1 MMRVAVVG
9 GGQIARKVY
18 LPTLA
23 GMDDVELAVL
33 VEPDGQRREA
43 IACKYRF
50 AAAVASVDELP
61 EGQVDAAFVLTPH
74 ARRRSPLTG
83 LFQRGIDVFSEK
95 PMAADLAEA
104 EEFAELAESSGRIFM
119 VGFNRRFMPAY
130 LKAKEFIGERPVWV
144 CRGWKHAARLWAHS
158 LHVLDMLRFF
168 CGEPVR
174 IQAEGNL
181 DDAAK
186 ETAVGAVIR
195 FDSGAMGLFE
205 TAGHYGRRQE
215 ELVAHGPVYTVE
227 VLAPYEVVCAEEDT
241 GVTEVFRPHT
251 NEWYTESNR
260 LYGFVDEI
268 RHFLDAVRTRT
279 TPINTAADALKSHRL
294 AHDLLAV
301 VRAGQS

>member
-61 EGQVDAAFVLTPH
+61 EGQVDAAFE
-74 ARRRSPLTG
+74 
-83 LFQRGIDVFSEK
+83 RGIDVFSEK

-195 FDSGAMGLFE
+195 FDSGAIGLFE

-227 VLAPYEVVCAEEDT
+227 VLAPYEVVSAPTPTSGTPSPTACTASWT
-241 GVTEVFRPHT
+241 RSATSSTPSAPAPSPSTPRPRPSRAT
-251 NEWYTESNR
+251 ASPMTSWRWSGR
-260 LYGFVDEI
+260 GSPDPI
-268 RHFLDAVRTRT
+268 R
-279 TPINTAADALKSHRL
+279 TAADRKGRKNSTK
-294 AHDLLAV
+294 
-301 VRAGQS
+301 

>member
-1 MMRVAVVG
+1 MMKVAVVG

-23 GMDDVELAVL
+23 AMDDVELAVL
-33 VEPDGQRREA
+33 VEPDERRREA
-43 IACKYRF
+43 IARKYRF
-50 AAAVASVDELP
+50 EAAVASVDELA

-74 ARRRSPLTG
+74 EHRRGPLKG
-83 LFQRGIDVFSEK
+83 LFERGIDVFSEK
-95 PMAADLAEA
+95 PMAADLPEA
-104 EEFAELAESSGRIFM
+104 EQFVELAEASGRIFM

-130 LKAKEFIGERPVWV
+130 LKAKEFIGDRPVWV
-144 CRGWKHAARLWAHS
+144 CRAWKHAARLWSHS

-181 DDAAK
+181 NDAGR

-195 FDSGAMGLFE
+195 FDSGAIGLFE

-241 GVTEVFRPHT
+241 GTSEVFRPGS

-268 RHFLDAVRTRT
+268 RHFLDAVRDRT
-279 TPINTAADALKSHRL
+279 TPLNTAAEALKSHRL
-294 AHDLLAV
+294 AHDLLEAI
-301 VRAGQS
+301 RAS